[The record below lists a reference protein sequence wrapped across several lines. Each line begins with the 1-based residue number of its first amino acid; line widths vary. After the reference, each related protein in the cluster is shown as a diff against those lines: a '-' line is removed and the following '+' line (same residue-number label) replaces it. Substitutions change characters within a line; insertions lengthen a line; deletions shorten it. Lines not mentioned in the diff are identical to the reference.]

1 MKRRQARLPIF
12 AMGLVVTLIMPLYI
26 VELTTAQDQII
37 DAMNVAPPNEENIKI
52 WRDILMGR
60 IDDPPGAK
68 DYVLPKNAELL
79 PRPTSSLE
87 QDQLIVDQNKAS
99 NLRMS
104 RGIAAGYQVFDGG
117 CAYAQTSSVTNLV
130 ADSAEYQVMH
140 QWPTS
145 GENAIVIWYYPNEY
159 YSAIFGIYSSVLGGY
174 QDWAYF
180 DADDSFTLAIR
191 PNYSTGTTSY
201 SSITYYIYDDTTSTL
216 WEETY
221 NLGTTQYIDSVDYA
235 LEQGDSYEANS
246 VTCAFTGFFALDEDF
261 DFVNLQS
268 TFRWLEWENDEMYNL
283 HNEVYYD
290 GGYTAS
296 LFQTKYPK

>member
-1 MKRRQARLPIF
+1 
-12 AMGLVVTLIMPLYI
+12 
-26 VELTTAQDQII
+26 
-37 DAMNVAPPNEENIKI
+37 
-52 WRDILMGR
+52 
-60 IDDPPGAK
+60 
-68 DYVLPKNAELL
+68 
-79 PRPTSSLE
+79 
-87 QDQLIVDQNKAS
+87 
-99 NLRMS
+99 MS
-104 RGIAAGYQVFDGG
+104 RGIAAGYQGFDGG
-117 CAYAQTSSVTNLV
+117 CAYAQTSSGTNLV

-145 GENAIVIWYYPNEY
+145 GENAIVIWHYPNQY
-159 YSAIFGIYSSVLGGY
+159 YSAIFGIYSSALGGY

-180 DADDSFTLAIR
+180 DADDSFTLAIQ

-268 TFRWLEWENDEMYNL
+268 TFQWLEWENDEMYNL